1 MNTRHERGPWA
12 VPLTEAPAAGLA
24 LVGGK
29 AAALGELAAIGA
41 AVPRGVVVTTAAY
54 HAFLDTAGLRERILL
69 ELSRKPFEEMRWEEL
84 WDASLRIRHLFLTTE
99 PDDELA
105 QALLDALRRYVPDG
119 PVAVRSSA
127 PGEDSAGASFAG
139 MHESFVN
146 VLGGEQIARHVRL
159 VWASLWSDRALLY
172 RRELGLDVADK
183 AMAVIVQ
190 ELIAGEASGIVFSQ
204 DPADGRCLVI
214 EAVHGLNQGLVD
226 GAVEPDR
233 WRLDRETGAVLDHRP
248 ADRLEMMARQAEG
261 VRLIALPEAL
271 RRRPPLSEADLA
283 AVRQLA
289 LSLERHFGRPQDVEW
304 TSRSGRFYALQS
316 RPITTGAA
324 VPDDARR
331 GYLELRRSFANLQQL
346 RRTIEAERLPA
357 MRQEA
362 AAMAVVDLGALTD
375 EVLEAEVQRRRDAY
389 ERWLDVYAAEFI
401 PFAHGARLF
410 GEVYNDRVRPS
421 DPYEFVDLLLGSPMQ
436 STHRNQLM
444 AELADRLRDDSVLR
458 ERVMSDQPFEG
469 VDDTFDRT
477 LSALLREFGDT
488 VWADG
493 RLADHQH
500 GLLRFLA
507 HAASG
512 PTTPAGATG
521 DERPHRSAAE
531 LEREYEAAFPADERA
546 WAAELLD
553 LARAS
558 WRLRDDDN
566 VYLGRIEGQLVAGEE
581 ELRRRFGPPTE
592 TQSGQEGRQPSLA
605 DERQSRLRA
614 RQLTGHPASPG
625 VASGPARVVGSTAD
639 LFTVQHGEVLVCDA
653 IDPNMT
659 FVVPLTAAIVER
671 RGGMLIH
678 GAIIA
683 REYGVP
689 CVTGIAHATELI
701 ATGDRLTVD
710 GYLGIVVIG

>member
-1 MNTRHERGPWA
+1 MRARQQRGPWA
-12 VPLTEAPAAGLA
+12 VPLTEAPAAGVP

-29 AAALGELAAIGA
+29 AAALGELAGIGV
-41 AVPRGVVVTTAAY
+41 AVPRGLAVTTAAY
-54 HAFLDTAGLRERILL
+54 HAFLDAAGLRERILL

-99 PDDELA
+99 PDEELT
-105 QALLDALRRYVPDG
+105 QVLFDALRRDVPDG

-146 VLGGEQIARHVRL
+146 VRGSEEIARHVRL

-190 ELIAGEASGIVFSQ
+190 ELIAGEASGIVFSR
-204 DPADGRCLVI
+204 DPADGRRLVV

-233 WRLDRETGAVLDHRP
+233 WRLDRESGALLDHRP
-248 ADRLEMMARQAEG
+248 AERLEMMTEQADG
-261 VRLIALPEAL
+261 VRLTPLPEAL
-271 RRRPPLSEADLA
+271 RRQPPLSAADLA
-283 AVRQLA
+283 AVRELA

-304 TSRSGRFYALQS
+304 TLRSGRLYALQS
-316 RPITTGAA
+316 RPVTTGAA

-331 GYLELRRSFANLQQL
+331 GYLDLRRSFENLKQL
-346 RRTIEAERLPA
+346 RRTIEDERLPA
-357 MRQEA
+357 MRREA
-362 AAMAVVDLGALTD
+362 AAMAAADLAALTD
-375 EVLEAEVQRRRDAY
+375 EELEAEVQRRRAAY
-389 ERWLDVYAAEFI
+389 ERWLDVYAAEYI

-421 DPYEFVDLLLGSPMQ
+421 DPYEFVDLLVGSPMQ
-436 STHRNQLM
+436 STRRNHLI

-458 ERVMSDQPFEG
+458 KRVTADQPFGGLDAE
-469 VDDTFDRT
+469 FDQG
-477 LSALLREFGDT
+477 LGALLREFGDT

-500 GLLRFLA
+500 ALVHFLA

-512 PTTPAGATG
+512 PTTPAGATA
-521 DERPHRSAAE
+521 DERPHRRAVE
-531 LEREYEAAFPADERA
+531 LERDYEAAFPAVERA

-566 VYLGRIEGQLVAGEE
+566 VYLGRIEGQLIAAEE
-581 ELRRRFGPPTE
+581 ELRRRSGPPTE
-592 TQSGQEGRQPSLA
+592 TESGQAGRQSMPA
-605 DERQSRLRA
+605 DERQARLRA
-614 RQLTGHPASPG
+614 RQLTGQPASPG
-625 VASGPARVVGSTAD
+625 VASGTARVVGSAAD
-639 LFTVQHGEVLVCDA
+639 LFAVQRGEVLVCDA
-653 IDPNMT
+653 VDPNMT
-659 FVVPLTAAIVER
+659 FVVPLVAAIVER

-701 ATGDRLTVD
+701 ASGDRVTVD